1 MIDIQLQHRMTH
13 QFSLPDNLVNLKV
26 LVVGEAGVGKSSLML
41 SFTDEKFMP
50 DILPTVG
57 LDFRVKVV
65 EQAGYSVKLSIWD
78 TAGQERFKNISSA
91 YYRGAQGVVL
101 VFDITDRRT
110 FNNLDV
116 WLAELEKYGGE
127 KMVKVVVGNKRDQ
140 VSGLDDSPNCLYL
153 TVFTTVQLHKR
164 RVDYDEGK
172 DWADQRG
179 FIYQETSAKDKS
191 NVESVFHVMVER
203 ILQQPDMWSQETEE
217 AGGHQVLRTLTDRK
231 ARSDSQ
237 CCV

>member
-1 MIDIQLQHRMTH
+1 MSAVSLTH
-13 QFSLPDNLVNLKV
+13 QFSWSDNLVNLKV

-41 SFTDEKFMP
+41 SFTDEKFRP

-91 YYRGAQGVVL
+91 YYRGAQGVIL
-101 VFDITDRRT
+101 VYDITDRRT
-110 FNNLDV
+110 FNNLDL

-140 VSGLDDSPNCLYL
+140 VGGLTACLAL
-153 TVFTTVQLHKR
+153 THFITVQLHKR
-164 RVDYDEGK
+164 RVNYDEGK
-172 DWADQRG
+172 DWAEQRG
-179 FIYQETSAKDKS
+179 FIYKETSAKDKS
-191 NVESVFHVMVER
+191 NVEVVFHCMVER
-203 ILQQPDMWSQETEE
+203 ILQQPDMWSRETSEE
-217 AGGHQVLRTLTDRK
+217 GGGHQVLRTLTDRR
-231 ARSDSQ
+231 ARSETQ
-237 CCV
+237 CCA